1 MARLR
6 VVLGRFL
13 DSERGTSAIEL
24 AFVLPVL
31 ILLMLAGFQLVLYLN
46 ASRQIERVADS
57 ISEMISQ
64 ATPTTT
70 GSTTATVSALDI
82 HFTYDSAMVIFPYV
96 LKDAKQKGVS
106 WWQNITINYAS
117 VQFTQLTKTCGS
129 NADQSACYVANVVW
143 TGAGAAGNG
152 ARPCTVPQIA
162 ADDNAMPSNTT
173 LPRSLYGPGSI
184 IAIDVTFTF
193 VPTFG
198 ARFLP
203 PLSIKRS
210 AFVQPRYAALIK
222 FDSTNNDGIAI
233 ACPGF

>member
-1 MARLR
+1 MHRLR

-13 DSERGTSAIEL
+13 VSERGTSAVEL

-31 ILLMLAGFQLVLYLN
+31 ILLMLGGFQLVLYLN
-46 ASRQIERVADS
+46 ASRKVEQVADS

-64 ATPTTT
+64 ALPTT
-70 GSTTATVSALDI
+70 GSTTATVSAVDI
-82 HFTYDSAMVIFPYV
+82 HFTYDTTMVIFPYV
-96 LKDAKQKGVS
+96 LKDAKQKGIP
-106 WWQNITINYAS
+106 WWQNININYAS
-117 VQFTQLTKTCGS
+117 IQFNQITKTCGS
-129 NADQSACYVANVVW
+129 NADQSACYTASVVW
-143 TGAGAAGNG
+143 TGAGAAGTG
-152 ARPCTVPQIA
+152 ARPCIVPQLA
-162 ADDNAMPSNTT
+162 ADDNAAPSNTT

-184 IAIDVTFTF
+184 VAIDVTYTF

-222 FDSTNNDGIAI
+222 FDATNNDGIATT
-233 ACPGF
+233 CPGF

>member
-1 MARLR
+1 MARTRGL
-6 VVLGRFL
+6 LGPFL
-13 DSERGTSAIEL
+13 VSERGTSAIEL

-31 ILLMLAGFQLVLYLN
+31 ILLMLAGFQLVLYIN
-46 ASRQIERVADS
+46 ATRKVERIADS

-64 ATPTTT
+64 ATPATT

-82 HFTYDSAMVIFPYV
+82 HFTYDSTMVIFPYV

-117 VQFTQLTKTCGS
+117 VQFTQTATTCGS

-143 TGAGAAGNG
+143 TGAGAAGTG
-152 ARPCTVPQIA
+152 ARPCIVPQLA
-162 ADDNAMPSNTT
+162 ANDTATPTNTA
-173 LPRSLYGPGSI
+173 LPRSLFGPGSI
-184 IAIDVTFTF
+184 IVIDVTYTF

-203 PLSIKRS
+203 PLLIKRS
-210 AFVQPRYAALIK
+210 AFIQPRYAALIK
-222 FDSTNNDGIAI
+222 FDATNNDGIAT
-233 ACPGF
+233 ACPGY

>member
-6 VVLGRFL
+6 VVVGRFL
-13 DSERGTSAIEL
+13 VSERGTSAVEL

-46 ASRQIERVADS
+46 ASRKVEQIADS
-57 ISEMISQ
+57 VSEMISQ

-82 HFTYDSAMVIFPYV
+82 HFTYDSTMVIFPYV

-117 VQFTQLTKTCGS
+117 IKFTQIATTCGS
-129 NADQSACYVANVVW
+129 NADQSSCYAANVVW
-143 TGAGAAGNG
+143 TGAGAAGTG
-152 ARPCTVPQIA
+152 ARPCNVPQLA
-162 ADDNAMPSNTT
+162 ADDNATPSNTT
-173 LPRSLYGPGSI
+173 LPRSLFGPGSI
-184 IAIDVTFTF
+184 IAIDVSYTF

-203 PLSIKRS
+203 PLLIKRS
-210 AFVQPRYAALIK
+210 TFVQPRYAALIK
-222 FDSTNNDGIAI
+222 FDATNNDGIAT
-233 ACPGF
+233 ACPSY